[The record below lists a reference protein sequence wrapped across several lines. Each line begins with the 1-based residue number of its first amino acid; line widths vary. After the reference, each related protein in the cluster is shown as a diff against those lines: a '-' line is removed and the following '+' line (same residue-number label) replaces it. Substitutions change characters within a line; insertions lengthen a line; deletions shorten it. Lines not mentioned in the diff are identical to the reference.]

1 MTAEIISIGD
11 ELLIGQIVNTNAAW
25 MSRQLN
31 LANIQVRYMSVV
43 GDDAEEIRRSL
54 DVALSRADV
63 VLLTGGLGP
72 THDDVTKKAV
82 AEYFDSAEMVMDEK
96 VLAHIKALF
105 QRRSLRMTPINEEQA
120 LVPKK
125 ATVLWNDYGTAPG
138 LLFERN
144 GRYCVVMPGVPVE
157 MQHLLT
163 ERVLPFLESKNQNAA
178 IRHRTIR
185 TFGVPESQLFE
196 KLSPIA
202 ELEKFGKI
210 AFLPNYSAVD
220 IRISVYDHDPASAEQ
235 RLRAAEEYIL
245 ARAGQNIYGFDDDT
259 MEAVIGRLLVE
270 KKATLAVA
278 ESCTGGLIAHRIT
291 NISGSSQYFDRG
303 IVTYSNAAKTQ
314 HLGVS
319 EEILQQHGAVSE
331 ECAKAMAAGVRRIS
345 GATYG
350 LATTGVAGP
359 TGGSEE
365 KPVGLVWIGVATPE
379 RVFAQK
385 FLFSKDRQVNKER
398 FSQMALNLLFRELKS
413 NESA

>member
-31 LANIQVRYMSVV
+31 LANVQVRHMSVV
-43 GDDAEEIRRSL
+43 GDEVEEIRRSL

-144 GRYCVVMPGVPVE
+144 GRYCAVMPGVPVE

-163 ERVLPFLESKNQNAA
+163 ERVLPFLK
-178 IRHRTIR
+178 
-185 TFGVPESQLFE
+185 
-196 KLSPIA
+196 
-202 ELEKFGKI
+202 
-210 AFLPNYSAVD
+210 
-220 IRISVYDHDPASAEQ
+220 
-235 RLRAAEEYIL
+235 
-245 ARAGQNIYGFDDDT
+245 
-259 MEAVIGRLLVE
+259 
-270 KKATLAVA
+270 
-278 ESCTGGLIAHRIT
+278 
-291 NISGSSQYFDRG
+291 
-303 IVTYSNAAKTQ
+303 
-314 HLGVS
+314 
-319 EEILQQHGAVSE
+319 
-331 ECAKAMAAGVRRIS
+331 
-345 GATYG
+345 
-350 LATTGVAGP
+350 
-359 TGGSEE
+359 
-365 KPVGLVWIGVATPE
+365 
-379 RVFAQK
+379 
-385 FLFSKDRQVNKER
+385 
-398 FSQMALNLLFRELKS
+398 
-413 NESA
+413 